1 MAGID
6 DVARAAGVSTA
17 TVSRALSGRG
27 PVSTVTRDRVLA
39 AADRLGYVVSAAASS
54 LATGRA
60 RAVGVVVPFLDRWFF
75 STVLAGI
82 SDALVREGYDI
93 TLYSV
98 SADPAERRRV
108 FDDHLRRRRIDA
120 VITVALE
127 LDAEEST
134 SLRGLDVPIVAIAGP
149 NPLLTTLTVDD
160 LAVGRAATEHL
171 LGLGHRRL
179 AHIGAD
185 AATAAGSTVPG
196 LRRRGFLEQLAA
208 AGIADA
214 VVEPADFTIE
224 GGSAAAT
231 RLLTAQRRPTALFAA
246 SDEMAIG
253 AILAA
258 RELGLRVPDDVS
270 IIGVDGH
277 ELGRWFS
284 LTTIDQFARG
294 QGARAAEAVLAAL
307 DGAEPGR
314 GLGTL
319 PFEVVDRGSTAAP
332 DPRVRRPFEGTPAAS
347 VTGRSRE

>member
-1 MAGID
+1 MVGID

-27 PVSTVTRDRVLA
+27 PVSTATRERVLVA
-39 AADRLGYVVSAAASS
+39 AEELGYVVSAAAST

-98 SADPAERRRV
+98 SADPVERRRV

-120 VITVALE
+120 VITIALE
-127 LDAEEST
+127 LDAEESS
-134 SLRGLDVPIVAIAGP
+134 SLRGLGVPIVAIAGP

-160 LAVGRAATEHL
+160 LAVGRLATDHL
-171 LGLGHRRL
+171 LALGHRRL

-185 AATAAGSTVPG
+185 AVTGAGSTVPG
-196 LRRRGFLEQLAA
+196 LRRRGFEERLAA
-208 AGIADA
+208 AGVADA
-214 VVEPADFTIE
+214 RVEPADFTIE

-231 RLLTAQRRPTALFAA
+231 RLLTSQNPPTALFAA

-253 AILAA
+253 AVLAA
-258 RELGLRVPDDVS
+258 RERGLRVPDDVS
-270 IIGVDGH
+270 IVGVDGH

-284 LTTIDQFARG
+284 LTTVDQFARG
-294 QGARAAEAVLAAL
+294 QGERAAEAVLVAL
-307 DGAEPGR
+307 DGAEPAR

-319 PFEVVDRGSTAAP
+319 PFELVDRGSTAP
-332 DPRVRRPFEGTPAAS
+332 PPR
-347 VTGRSRE
+347 

>member
-1 MAGID
+1 MVGID

-27 PVSTVTRDRVLA
+27 PVSTATRDRVLA

-54 LATGRA
+54 LATGRT

-75 STVLAGI
+75 STVLSGI
-82 SDALVREGYDI
+82 SDALVRRGYDI

-98 SADPAERRRV
+98 SAGAAERRRV

-120 VITVALE
+120 VITIALE
-127 LDAEEST
+127 LDAEESA
-134 SLRGLDVPIVAIAGP
+134 SLRGLGVPIVAIAGP
-149 NPLLTTLTVDD
+149 HPLLTTLTVDD
-160 LAVGRAATEHL
+160 LAVGRLATAHL

-185 AATAAGSTVPG
+185 AVTDAASSVPT
-196 LRRRGFLEQLAA
+196 LRRRGFEDSLAE
-208 AGIADA
+208 AGITQYD
-214 VVEPADFTIE
+214 VEPADFTID
-224 GGSAAAT
+224 GGSRAAA
-231 RLLTAQRRPTALFAA
+231 RLLARDDRPTALFAA

-277 ELGRWFS
+277 ELGRWFG
-284 LTTIDQFARG
+284 LTTVDQFARG
-294 QGARAAEAVLAAL
+294 QGERAAEAVLSAL
-307 DGAEPGR
+307 DGAQPAPGR
-314 GLGTL
+314 GTL
-319 PFEVVDRGSTAAP
+319 PFELVDRGSTAAP
-332 DPRVRRPFEGTPAAS
+332 HD
-347 VTGRSRE
+347 